1 MNLLIVLLSI
11 FSLSGNPAWLKDIE
25 QAKKISHD
33 SHKYILVNFSGSDWC
48 GPCIKL
54 EKQIFEDPQF
64 QKFAEGN
71 LVLLNADFPRLKKNQ
86 LDKAQM
92 SLNEKLAEQYNKSG
106 IFPLTLLLD
115 ENGKVVKK
123 WEGIPAKDAPTF
135 IAQLK
140 ATK

>member
-11 FSLSGNPAWLKDIE
+11 FSLSGNQAWLNDIE

-64 QKFAEGN
+64 QKFAEEN

-115 ENGKVVKK
+115 ENGR
-123 WEGIPAKDAPTF
+123 GGGR
-135 IAQLK
+135 
-140 ATK
+140 

>member
-11 FSLSGNPAWLKDIE
+11 FSLSGNQAWLNDIE

-64 QKFAEGN
+64 QKFAEEN

-123 WEGIPAKDAPTF
+123 WEGIPAKDAPAF